1 MPGHR
6 AKYAHRTPPEAV
18 RPDAAPISEVMARLK
33 GEYPDARTELN
44 WESPLE
50 LLVATMLSAQT
61 TDVRVNMVTEELFER
76 YRTAADY
83 AGADTAQLE
92 EDIRPTGFYRN
103 KARALQGMTCALL
116 ERHGGEVPRTMAE
129 LVALPGVGRKTANV
143 VLGTAF
149 GVDEGV
155 VVDTHVRRVSG
166 RLGLTEESD
175 PEKIEQDLLGLVPE
189 GERALFSHLL
199 IFHGR
204 RVCKARK
211 PDCPNCVL
219 NDICPSSD
227 LYVVHKQSSR

>member
-50 LLVATMLSAQT
+50 LLVATILSAQT

-83 AGADTAQLE
+83 AGADPAQFE

-103 KARALQGMTCALL
+103 KARALQGMTRALL

-143 VLGTAF
+143 VLGNAF

>member
-83 AGADTAQLE
+83 AGADPAQLE

-103 KARALQGMTCALL
+103 KARALQGMTRALL

-143 VLGTAF
+143 VLGIAF

>member
-50 LLVATMLSAQT
+50 LLIATMLSAQT

-83 AGADTAQLE
+83 AGADPAQLE

-103 KARALQGMTCALL
+103 KARALQGMTRALL

-143 VLGTAF
+143 VLGNAF

-175 PEKIEQDLLGLVPE
+175 PEKIEQDFLGLVPE